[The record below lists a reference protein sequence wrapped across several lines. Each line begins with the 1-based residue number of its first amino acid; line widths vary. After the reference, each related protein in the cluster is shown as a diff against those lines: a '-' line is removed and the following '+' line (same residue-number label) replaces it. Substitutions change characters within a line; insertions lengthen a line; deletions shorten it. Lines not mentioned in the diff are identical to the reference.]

1 MQESVL
7 LHGATAEGAEAAR
20 TQVWTFDRAT
30 VYQELRR
37 VTVRDNTSPPADAT
51 RHAQDSGFVL
61 PMGGGD
67 WRAAKL
73 CRILHH
79 LELRFTETPST
90 EELRELCLKAEQRAV
105 ALLSRLE
112 GGKRKA
118 GGEERFSGSTVAD
131 LTRYVVLRV
140 FTQVDA
146 TFTRMAPAEKERAAS
161 EMARLLA
168 EMPEDMRQRIRTESR
183 LANLS
188 ADALSQT
195 GAIAA
200 VGGAMVGGVGLAGF
214 AAYTSLTSF
223 IAAAAGLVGV
233 TLPFGFYVFATSTLA
248 MVTNP
253 ILVSGVALVGGGFL
267 TRRANHQMRD
277 RLIPVM
283 VATSA
288 LAAAS
293 SDSPSGEIDGL
304 ARQLSAAWTRRS
316 TEDATGRARI
326 DRTFP
331 ALPKPG

>member
-1 MQESVL
+1 MPESVL
-7 LHGATAEGAEAAR
+7 LRGASVEDAEAAR

-37 VTVRDNTSPPADAT
+37 VTVDRNRPPPTDAI

-61 PMGGGD
+61 PMTRDD

-73 CRILHH
+73 NRILYH
-79 LELRFTETPST
+79 LELRFSDVPTA

-118 GGEERFSGSTVAD
+118 AGEERFSGSTVMD

-140 FTQVDA
+140 FRQVDA
-146 TFTRMAPAEKERAAS
+146 TFARMPPQEKERAAS

-168 EMPEDMRQRIRTESR
+168 EMPEDVRQRIRAESR

-200 VGGAMVGGVGLAGF
+200 VGVALVGGVGLAGF

-233 TLPFGFYVFATSTLA
+233 TLPFGFYMVATSALA
-248 MVTNP
+248 MFTNP
-253 ILVSGVALVGGGFL
+253 FLVFGVALAGGRFL
-267 TRRANHQMRD
+267 TSRATHQMRD
-277 RLIPVM
+277 RLIPMM

-288 LAAAS
+288 LAGAS
-293 SDSPSGEIDGL
+293 ADSPSGEIKGL
-304 ARQLSAAWTRRS
+304 VRQLTAAWDRRS
-316 TEDATGRARI
+316 TEDAIGRIRI

-331 ALPKPG
+331 ALPKPR